1 MITVV
6 SLQIVFDKLRRFIKK
21 FSIVFF
27 WKLPI
32 LAAQQWPQILATLKE
47 IEKLENLKLWR
58 EHILELPSWNYVF
71 IFLGLL

>member
-21 FSIVFF
+21 FSTVFF

-32 LAAQQWPQILATLKE
+32 LAAQQWPQILATPKE
-47 IEKLENLKLWR
+47 I
-58 EHILELPSWNYVF
+58 
-71 IFLGLL
+71 